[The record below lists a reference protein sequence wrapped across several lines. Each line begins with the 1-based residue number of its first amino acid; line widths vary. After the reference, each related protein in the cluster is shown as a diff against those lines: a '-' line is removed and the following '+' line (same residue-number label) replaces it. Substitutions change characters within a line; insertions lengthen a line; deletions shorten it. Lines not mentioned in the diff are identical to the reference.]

1 MMGRHFMV
9 NKAFAEF
16 VGLGEAQIIDKTDEQ
31 IFPPELAERFA
42 SSDREVIKNGKAICI
57 KEEIAYKNRGTLFF
71 ETVKSP
77 LYDEQGERVGVI
89 GVTRDTTDHRTAE
102 RESQLFKSLINRLN
116 DAIFVVDPET
126 SRFLDVNDK
135 ACSSLGYIR
144 DEFLRMKVIDIEA
157 VFPETSFWE
166 RHVKE
171 VKKQGYM
178 VLAAAESIDKGSSK
192 EEAIAAALNIR
203 DRSYMF
209 AALST
214 LKYLA
219 MSGRVGHIAAGF
231 ANLLDVKPILTI
243 RNGKLDLL
251 EKIRT
256 QKKAW
261 SHTIELISNASQGKI
276 IERISVIHVNVPEKA
291 EYFKE
296 LLKSS
301 VACPDLIETR
311 EINPGLSV
319 HSGAGMVGAVVVT
332 AD

>member
-1 MMGRHFMV
+1 MAKIAVITDTDASFSQEFAVSHGITMV
-9 NKAFAEF
+9 PIMVQFGEEGFRDTFDITNSQVFSRIDKEGKLPTTSAPSPGQFRESFLNAFNSGYESVICFTVSSEVSATYASAVNARNEF
-16 VGLGEAQIIDKTDEQ
+16 PDKDISIID
-31 IFPPELAERFA
+31 
-42 SSDREVIKNGKAICI
+42 S
-57 KEEIAYKNRGTLFF
+57 
-71 ETVKSP
+71 
-77 LYDEQGERVGVI
+77 
-89 GVTRDTTDHRTAE
+89 
-102 RESQLFKSLINRLN
+102 KSL
-116 DAIFVVDPET
+116 T
-126 SRFLDVNDK
+126 
-135 ACSSLGYIR
+135 
-144 DEFLRMKVIDIEA
+144 MQ
-157 VFPETSFWE
+157 
-166 RHVKE
+166 
-171 VKKQGYM
+171 QGYM